1 MVSAKGYQQTTTA
14 KQTVNCLYPLA
25 DTIKSPLTNDRTQQQ
40 ANHKQEAIS
49 FERGHKPR
57 CCKVQIVF
65 LVAVGFTVVVVVVF
79 GVPNSLLL

>member
-1 MVSAKGYQQTTTA
+1 MLSPGAV
-14 KQTVNCLYPLA
+14 LA
-25 DTIKSPLTNDRTQQQ
+25 EDVGGLVRV
-40 ANHKQEAIS
+40 ALAFAA

-65 LVAVGFTVVVVVVF
+65 LVVVVVFVVVVF